1 MCEHCNE
8 EPYSSVILSLE
19 DGDLECG
26 IITVFTMGE
35 QDYIALFPMD
45 ENGEPAS
52 DDVYLYRYHDDE
64 DEPELEY
71 IDNDEELDAASDYFD
86 EWLDEQSFLDSD
98 E

>member
-1 MCEHCNE
+1 MRKLSIMTFLSHSREHRS
-8 EPYSSVILSLE
+8 Y
-19 DGDLECG
+19 
-26 IITVFTMGE
+26 
-35 QDYIALFPMD
+35 

-52 DDVYLYRYHDDE
+52 DDVYLYRYHDDDE
-64 DEPELEY
+64 EPELEY